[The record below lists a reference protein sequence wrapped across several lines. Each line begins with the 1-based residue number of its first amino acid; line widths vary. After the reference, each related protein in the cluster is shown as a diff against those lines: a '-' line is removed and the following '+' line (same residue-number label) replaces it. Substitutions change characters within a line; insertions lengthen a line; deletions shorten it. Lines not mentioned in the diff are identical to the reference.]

1 MSSRRVCAVVLSLG
15 VVLLMSSL
23 YSHAQSTYGSISG
36 SVTDQSGAAVAG
48 ANITLTNTGTAE
60 KRPQTSNDSG
70 QFTFV
75 NLFPGNYRID
85 IEKQGFKHFARP
97 GVVVEV
103 QQDTHIDAAL
113 TVGQVSETVEVT
125 GETPLLQTETSSLGQ
140 VVEQRKA
147 DELPLN
153 GRNIFNLIT
162 VSPAAVAQGGS
173 GGSPVGQN
181 PFSWGNYQVG
191 GSFANQGA
199 QYLDGQPLNIGYI
212 NLPIII
218 PTQDSVGEFKVQ
230 YNNLGAEWGKFSG
243 GVVNLSTKSGTNN
256 WHGSVYEYF
265 RNKVLNANE
274 YFNKQ
279 TELTNG
285 KPNEAPPWT
294 QNQYGFQ
301 LGGPVIKDKTFFY
314 VSWEQY
320 RQRTASPFN
329 TTVPVSGTNAMLS
342 GDFSTICTA
351 PTSQGG
357 AGGTF
362 NASGICSNPAGQIY
376 DPFSVGPN
384 GATARTPYGT
394 DTTDLPNCPGNC
406 IPAAEFSKAG
416 TTMWQK
422 YYPTPN
428 LPGVIGNYE
437 SVAPAGGNTNEFV
450 ARGDQNISSNTRLFG
465 RFSYFGLLDL
475 PVNPLGTGLCLDR
488 CAEKYH
494 SKLLVFD
501 VNHAFTPTT
510 ILDVNFG
517 GTRFVYGRK
526 PLLAGY
532 DLTQLGWPATYN
544 SPPSAIRTPPTPEF
558 TYPNDVGH
566 SQGNSAIT
574 DDNTQYNITPAFTLI
589 RGKHTIQ
596 AGAQF
601 EWGLDN
607 YLQTNIASGAFGF
620 QGNWTSSSAT
630 ATDGSGF
637 GFADFLLGVGLNQGS
652 FAGNQTEG
660 VAQVPAQTKGLQVYR
675 ALYVD
680 DTWHVTPK
688 FTANLGLRYELQG
701 TWSDAYNRLSYF
713 DPLATNSTVT
723 GCAGAGSTCPGDAFL
738 VQTGRNGSRN
748 NIPMDKKAFSPR
760 VGFAYGLDQKTSIRG
775 GYGIFFIP
783 NYVSFGLNP
792 DNDVVNL
799 ASTDFTASTN
809 SYLTPFSTL
818 DGTNCTLGA
827 AGGSP
832 APPTCAQPGPFGSAG
847 IILPP
852 GRNFSAL
859 PPSAAGV
866 PTPNVSSFVA
876 SQNGPTLAPYYGTT
890 GHSGPE
896 YGYVQQWNLDIQ
908 RQLPAGFFADVA
920 YAGSHGV
927 HLEQYSTNIN
937 QIADSFVAQAA
948 SQYNAAL
955 PGCASNPNPITCAN
969 ASVTI
974 NQPIVNP
981 LVGSPNPTLSNIPTT
996 TTPIPMLAN
1005 QGQLDRPYPEYLGM
1019 NLAGFGCCGS
1029 TYNSLQA
1036 TVTRRFQGGGTL
1048 LVAYTNAKLMSNTD
1062 TLTSWL
1068 EGPTGGV
1075 PGVQDWNN
1083 LAGERSLSAQDISQ
1097 RLVISY
1103 VLDLPFGHGKMW
1115 ANSLTGFANGAVS
1128 GWGVDGITTFQRGFP
1143 LKISWAGASTSLES
1157 GSFGVA
1163 NIRPDVV
1170 PGCDKKAG
1178 GGKLTEYFNTSCFAP
1193 PPQWGYGTESRVDSS
1208 LRGPGVNN
1216 FDFAIF
1222 KDTNITERM
1231 KFEFR
1236 TEFFNIFNHPYFSQ
1250 PATGY
1255 AGSATGNGFGTIT
1268 STISGGVASPE
1279 RLIQFAGK
1287 VIF

>member
-1 MSSRRVCAVVLSLG
+1 MSSRRFAAVLSLC
-15 VVLLMSSL
+15 VLFLMSSL
-23 YSHAQSTYGSISG
+23 CVNAQSTYGSISG
-36 SVTDQSGAAVAG
+36 TVTDSSGAAIAA
-48 ANITLTNTGTAE
+48 ANVTLTNIGTAE
-60 KRPQTSNDSG
+60 KRTQASGDNG

-75 NLFPGNYRID
+75 NLFQGTYRID

-103 QQDTHIDAAL
+103 QQDSHIDAAL
-113 TVGQVSETVEVT
+113 TVGQVSEVVEVI

-230 YNNLGAEWGKFSG
+230 YNSLGAEWGKFSG
-243 GVVNLSTKSGTNN
+243 GVVNLSTKSGSNGF
-256 WHGSVYEYF
+256 HGSAYEYF

-274 YFNKQ
+274 YFNKG
-279 TELTNG
+279 TEIANG
-285 KPNEAPPWT
+285 QPNEAPPWT

-301 LGGPVIKDKTFFY
+301 FGGPVIKDKTFFY

-320 RQRTASPFN
+320 RQRTATPFN
-329 TTVPVSGTNAMLS
+329 TTVPVPAMLQ
-342 GDFSTICTA
+342 GDFSSLCT
-351 PTSQGG
+351 TGFTNG
-357 AGGTF
+357 V
-362 NASGICSNPAGQIY
+362 CNPGPVVNGVQTLPGRIY
-376 DPFSVGPN
+376 DPFLDP
-384 GATARTPYGT
+384 TARTPYSNAANGET
-394 DTTDLPNCPGNC
+394 GALATCPGNC
-406 IPAAEFSKAG
+406 IPSTEFSKAG
-416 TTMWQK
+416 TTLWQK
-422 YYPTPN
+422 YYPSPN
-428 LPGVIGNYE
+428 LPGTLGNYE

-450 ARGDQNISSNTRLFG
+450 ARGDQNLGSNTRLFG

-501 VNHAFTPTT
+501 INHSFTPRT

-517 GTRFVYGRK
+517 GTRFVYGRQ
-526 PLLAGY
+526 PLLSGY
-532 DLTQLGWPATYN
+532 DLTTLGWPSSYN
-544 SPPSAIRTPPTPEF
+544 SPPSSIRTPPTPEF
-558 TYPNDVGH
+558 TFPNDVGH
-566 SQGNSAIT
+566 TQGNSAIK
-574 DDNTQYNITPAFTLI
+574 DDNTQYNITPALTLI

-601 EWGLDN
+601 EYGLDN

-630 ATDGSGF
+630 AADDSGF
-637 GFADFLLGVGLNQGS
+637 GFADFLLGVALNQGS

-660 VAQVPAQTKGLQVYR
+660 VAQVPAQSKGLQVYR
-675 ALYVD
+675 ALFVD
-680 DTWHVTPK
+680 DTWHLTPK
-688 FTANLGLRYELQG
+688 LTVNLGLRYELQG
-701 TWSDAYNRLSYF
+701 TWSEAYNRLSYF
-713 DPLATNSTVT
+713 DPAATNSIVSGCPT
-723 GCAGAGSTCPGDAFL
+723 GACPGDAFL

-760 VGFAYGLDQKTSIRG
+760 IGFAYGLDQKTVIRA
-775 GYGIFFIP
+775 GYGIFYIP

-799 ASTDFTASTN
+799 ASTDFTASTDG
-809 SYLTPFSTL
+809 YVHPLSTL
-818 DGTNCTLGA
+818 DGTDCTAGA
-827 AGGSP
+827 A
-832 APPTCAQPGPFGSAG
+832 AAPTCLQPGPFGSGG

-852 GRNFSAL
+852 GRNFSGL
-859 PPSAAGV
+859 PA
-866 PTPNVSSFVA
+866 TPNVASFVA
-876 SQNGPTLAPYYGTT
+876 SQNGPTLAPYYGTS
-890 GHSGPE
+890 GHNGPQ
-896 YGYVQQWNLDIQ
+896 YGYVQQWNFDIQ

-937 QIADSFVAQAA
+937 QIPDSFVAQAN

-955 PGCASNPNPITCAN
+955 PGCASSLTPIACAN

-974 NQPIVNP
+974 DQPITNP
-981 LVGSPNPTLSNIPTT
+981 LVGSPNSTLSLPTLTF
-996 TTPIPMLAN
+996 
-1005 QGQLDRPYPEYLGM
+1005 QGQLNRPYPEYLGM
-1019 NLAGFGCCGS
+1019 NLAGYGCCGS

-1036 TVTRRFQGGGTL
+1036 TVSRRFQGGGTL
-1048 LVAYTNAKLMSNTD
+1048 LVAYTNAKLISNTD

-1083 LAGERSLSAQDISQ
+1083 LAGERSLSAQDVSQ

-1103 VLDLPFGHGKMW
+1103 VLDLPFGKGKMW
-1115 ANSLTGFANGAVS
+1115 ANSLSGIGNGVVS

-1143 LKISWAGASTSLES
+1143 LKIGWAGGSTSLES

-1178 GGKLTEYFNTSCFAP
+1178 GGSITQWFNTNCFAAP
-1193 PPQWGYGTESRVDSS
+1193 PEWGFGDESRVDSN
-1208 LRGPGVNN
+1208 LRGPGINN
-1216 FDFAIF
+1216 FDFAVF
-1222 KDTNITERM
+1222 KRTNIGEKM
-1231 KFEFR
+1231 GIEFR

-1255 AGSATGNGFGTIT
+1255 VGSPTANQFGVIT
-1268 STISGGVASPE
+1268 STVGGGVASPE
-1279 RLIQFAGK
+1279 RLVQFALK
-1287 VIF
+1287 FEF